1 MGLGECLVKLIVTLT
16 FSLLM
21 VGVVLHATGISQVA
35 GIVLM
40 SLAGAVVLISVVVN
54 MYLTHTSPSYSSVQ
68 QQQQPV

>member
-16 FSLLM
+16 FALLM

-40 SLAGAVVLISVVVN
+40 SLAGAVVLMSVVVN
-54 MYLTHTSPSYSSVQ
+54 MYLTHHSRSYSSVQ
-68 QQQQPV
+68 QQPV